1 MSDDLILRSVTA
13 RSFDRESRTFEAV
26 IATPAPYARRDARG
40 PYAEVLDTTAIDPAA
55 LTGLPLLDNHRNG
68 SVRDT
73 IGTVLDARREGEAL
87 VARLQL
93 SGADD
98 VKPVIQRIEDG
109 TLRGVSIGYRVTSW
123 REQTG
128 TTRTKVA
135 AAWAIHEVTLTT
147 TPAGTAGEVS
157 FLVRPEQVRLVED
170 TSVSGVVRD
179 VVFHGP
185 FAVVRVAVADG
196 TTVTV
201 RVAPTAVPDRGTT
214 VGLHLDGVAGMF
226 R

>member
-87 VARLQL
+87 C
-93 SGADD
+93 
-98 VKPVIQRIEDG
+98 DG
-109 TLRGVSIGYRVTSW
+109 GMK
-123 REQTG
+123 G
-128 TTRTKVA
+128 T
-135 AAWAIHEVTLTT
+135 
-147 TPAGTAGEVS
+147 
-157 FLVRPEQVRLVED
+157 
-170 TSVSGVVRD
+170 
-179 VVFHGP
+179 
-185 FAVVRVAVADG
+185 
-196 TTVTV
+196 
-201 RVAPTAVPDRGTT
+201 
-214 VGLHLDGVAGMF
+214 
-226 R
+226 